1 MESVLFTSIVA
12 PRINQAKKIN
22 ENHEIHQIFC
32 LKLNDSDQGKILSKA
47 GYIGFAYYQN
57 AENEDGIIYRD
68 QAQISFENEKF
79 DGDELEFHAV
89 LAVKGEAESYN

>member
-1 MESVLFTSIVA
+1 MENVFFKSIIA
-12 PRINQAKKIN
+12 PRQSQAKKIN
-22 ENHEIHQIFC
+22 ENHEIYQIFC

-57 AENEDGIIYRD
+57 AENEDGIVYRD

-79 DGDELEFHAV
+79 DSDDLEFQAV
-89 LAVKGEAESYN
+89 LAVNG